1 MMMGLFFI
9 DDSHGRRMSEAAFFA
24 CILRT
29 CQWSLYKTPSYA
41 DETLNNLI
49 HDSVSVQGSLDI
61 RTSISLTHYFKT

>member
-41 DETLNNLI
+41 DETLNNLM
-49 HDSVSVQGSLDI
+49 SVQGIALKFVH
-61 RTSISLTHYFKT
+61 RLF